1 MEPTLRP
8 TLNPSY
14 NPTMEPTIEPSLNPT
29 SDPTLSP
36 SIFVAGGNDN
46 EIETEESNL
55 MMVVWVLVGIGVIG
69 SCFQFFLFKRGN
81 KLRDLE
87 EKEHK
92 KQSSRNKIQPEE
104 KIEMINRKQQHEKGK
119 DSNLRTSNN
128 PAYKKGKKEKSSSS
142 EMKSTL

>member
-1 MEPTLRP
+1 
-8 TLNPSY
+8 
-14 NPTMEPTIEPSLNPT
+14 MEPTIDPTWNPTLSPSST

-36 SIFVAGGNDN
+36 SIFVAGDN

-55 MMVVWVLVGIGVIG
+55 MMVVWVLVGIGVLG
-69 SCFQFFLFKRGN
+69 SCFQFFLYKKGN

-87 EKEHK
+87 EKDHK
-92 KQSSRNKIQPEE
+92 KQNSRNKIQPEE
-104 KIEMINRKQQHEKGK
+104 KKSDKMTEMVNRKQQHEKGK

-128 PAYKKGKKEKSSSS
+128 PAYKKGKKEKS